1 MYGGYAPQQYGGPP
15 PGVGT
20 VQMPQASP
28 QVQPQMAANMH
39 ELPELASAGR

>member
-1 MYGGYAPQQYGGPP
+1 MYGGYAPQQYSGPP

-39 ELPELASAGR
+39 ELPELASSGR